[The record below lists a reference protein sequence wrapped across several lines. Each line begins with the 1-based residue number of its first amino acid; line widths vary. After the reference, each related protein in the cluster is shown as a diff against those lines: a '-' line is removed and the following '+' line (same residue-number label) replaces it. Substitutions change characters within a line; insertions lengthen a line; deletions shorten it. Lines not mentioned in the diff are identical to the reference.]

1 VDINR
6 EPIGPIFRKKK
17 LKNINEIFKKSKIQ
31 KPEIGQVSPMATR
44 YNCRPHPWS

>member
-17 LKNINEIFKKSKIQ
+17 IEEHQRNIQKEQNPKARDRASITDGNEI
-31 KPEIGQVSPMATR
+31 
-44 YNCRPHPWS
+44 